1 MSLQQCANHHVTQHE
16 HCREL
21 LSALMHSPRSKLT
34 FTAALDASGR
44 VEREPL
50 VGEGLKRITG
60 LWAGMMITL
69 HNTVYTVD

>member
-1 MSLQQCANHHVTQHE
+1 MSLQQCANRRVTQHE

-34 FTAALDASGR
+34 FAAALDASGR

-50 VGEGLKRITG
+50 VGERAETHYWIM
-60 LWAGMMITL
+60 AGMMITL
-69 HNTVYTVD
+69 HNIVYTVD